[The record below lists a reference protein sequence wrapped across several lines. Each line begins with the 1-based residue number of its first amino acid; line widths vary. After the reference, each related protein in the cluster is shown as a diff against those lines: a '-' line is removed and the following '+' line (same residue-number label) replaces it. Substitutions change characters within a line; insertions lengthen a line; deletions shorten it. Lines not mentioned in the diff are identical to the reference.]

1 MHEDQ
6 IGIQLRIKDSG
17 PDFFY
22 LPIFQAAL
30 FLPRFEV
37 HRVQRC
43 NRNFTLVQD
52 NSKSLYPPLSWE
64 SFENAFVTFAK
75 VISSA
80 PAFIFIEAS
89 LHALGDKK
97 QHTELTLQLIIM
109 PFPLIFV
116 FSDHFTC

>member
-1 MHEDQ
+1 M
-6 IGIQLRIKDSG
+6 S
-17 PDFFY
+17 
-22 LPIFQAAL
+22 IFQTEL

-37 HRVQRC
+37 HGVQRC
-43 NRNFTLVQD
+43 NRNFTFVQD

-89 LHALGDKK
+89 LHALGEKK
-97 QHTELTLQLIIM
+97 KHTELTLQLIIM
-109 PFPLIFV
+109 PFPLIFI